1 MDVSRK
7 RILISIIFSFPLLSS
22 LAKRLQKFSLSH
34 SLARSLAIFP
44 FLSFPLSHLHT
55 HTHTYS
61 RSFSPWKIIRSNVH
75 VSRNTKTKQGGN
87 KEKLELEKLIC
98 KHFLR
103 GRTNEKWKRII
114 IVLIMI
120 WILMIIIIIII
131 IDKEIRKNEIFDKFS
146 DTIVWKDF

>member
-55 HTHTYS
+55 HTYTLS
-61 RSFSPWKIIRSNVH
+61 
-75 VSRNTKTKQGGN
+75 
-87 KEKLELEKLIC
+87 L
-98 KHFLR
+98 FLP
-103 GRTNEKWKRII
+103 
-114 IVLIMI
+114 V
-120 WILMIIIIIII
+120 
-131 IDKEIRKNEIFDKFS
+131 
-146 DTIVWKDF
+146 KDHSIERARES